1 MNRSR
6 IGCRLSRRSTLALM
20 MAGGIGC
27 LSASRVRASDE
38 PLWPVHGVVYAVDLR
53 DGSERWRTETDSV
66 YGQPIVT
73 DEAVYTASH
82 TSVRALDRE
91 RGRTQWEL
99 GGGMP
104 RRRSSASTQPG
115 ITETDERVYVNTGTL
130 FAVTF
135 DGSVEWE
142 FDLDDYNFVTP
153 TVAEGVVV
161 ACRNDRPERYEL
173 IGLDAETGRVEWSV
187 ERDSDIDTQPAVTDG
202 IVSIDDPSADTVD
215 AYDLETGE
223 KREPPTAAETSET
236 NTSQSSSDGLEVAR
250 RDDVI
255 EAVENE
261 DVVWSFEARDIKQ
274 IDYDERELRERTWR
288 VHEPVVDGDTVFIGA
303 VQLDRAS
310 VPRSEVR
317 ETGSDGSLLR
327 VGMVVT
333 TIAGIG
339 VLGRRVRSST
349 DE

>member
-1 MNRSR
+1 MNRNR
-6 IGCRLSRRSTLALM
+6 ADHRLSRRSTLALM
-20 MAGGIGC
+20 VAGGIGG

-53 DGSERWRTETDSV
+53 DGSERWHTETDSV

-73 DEAVYTASH
+73 DEAVYTTSH

-99 GGGMP
+99 DGGMP
-104 RRRSSASTQPG
+104 RTQSSTSIQPG
-115 ITETDERVYVNTGTL
+115 ITETEERVYINTGTL
-130 FAVTF
+130 YALTL
-135 DGSVEWE
+135 DGSITWE
-142 FDLDDYNFVTP
+142 FDLDDNNFVTP
-153 TVAEGVVV
+153 TVAEGMVV

-173 IGLDAETGRVEWSV
+173 IGLDAETGRVQWSV
-187 ERDSDIDTQPAVTDG
+187 KRDSDIDTQPVVTDG
-202 IVSIDDPSADTVD
+202 VVYIDEQSADTVD

-223 KREPPTAAETSET
+223 KREPPTADETSET
-236 NTSQSSSDGLEVAR
+236 NTSQSSSDGLEVAQ

-261 DVVWSFEARDIKQ
+261 DVVWSFEARDVEQ
-274 IDYDERELRERTWR
+274 IDYDERELREQTWK

-303 VQLDRAS
+303 VQLDRTS
-310 VPRSEVR
+310 YPRSEVPD
-317 ETGSDGSLLR
+317 TGSGGSLLGAG
-327 VGMVVT
+327 VVVT
-333 TIAGIG
+333 TLAGLG